1 MFVEDSR
8 PLGNESIVQQCHI
21 LEDINL
27 HHHHFD
33 HRKYRSICFVN
44 CVICFL
50 KYIII

>member
-8 PLGNESIVQQCHI
+8 LLGNESIVQQCHI
-21 LEDINL
+21 AEDTNL

-33 HRKYRSICFVN
+33 HHKYHSICFVN